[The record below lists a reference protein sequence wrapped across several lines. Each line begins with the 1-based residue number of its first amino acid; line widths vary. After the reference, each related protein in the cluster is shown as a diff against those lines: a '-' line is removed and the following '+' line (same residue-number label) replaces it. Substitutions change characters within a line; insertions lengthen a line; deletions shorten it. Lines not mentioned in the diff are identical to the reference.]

1 MAKATKSNRPKRP
14 GFKSTQIRD
23 AELKRCFG
31 DMEVA
36 EATEAL
42 HIQPQR
48 CDIKNAKRDDP
59 ANCAFSRACQRMYD
73 SSVVLFFRTVAYVDL
88 LDEHGVRKVHRFR
101 IEPPAQE
108 FIRAF
113 DAGEDVGPGGF
124 RLSPPPPGMTLNGVA
139 EQRRKRTASRRE
151 AILKGETH
159 EPDPRFRHA
168 GMNRPTAARFRNF
181 RSGAGMVQ
189 FPKAAGGKGGGK

>member
-1 MAKATKSNRPKRP
+1 MARSTKPKKRN
-14 GFKSTQIRD
+14 FKSTQVRD

-31 DMEVA
+31 DMEVV
-36 EATEAL
+36 EASETL

-48 CDIKNAKRDDP
+48 CDIESAAQDDP

-73 SSVVLFFRTVAYVDL
+73 SSVVLFFSTVAYVDL

-101 IEPPAQE
+101 IDKPAQE
-108 FIRAF
+108 FIKAF

-139 EQRRKRTASRRE
+139 EQRKRRTARRR
-151 AILKGETH
+151 AALIKGETH

-181 RSGAGMVQ
+181 RSGAGMVH
-189 FPKAAGGKGGGK
+189 FPKPPKKNSA